1 MKKVLGVFVLGM
13 IMLSFGMSIVSAA
26 GIVEGMQGIIEGVY
40 DVIEPALSVVV
51 GETGHGNIFVAKILF
66 LIIIFAI
73 VWKAL
78 EQIPFFSESGWVLW
92 VVSIAVSIVSVRWI
106 GDSEVVT
113 AILLPYSAFG
123 IALTAGLPFILYF
136 FVVKDFNQT
145 MRKISWIFFAVVF
158 IGLWAIRSGD
168 VAPAPRVG
176 PFAYIYLIT
185 AGLALAML
193 KFDGTIHKLLT
204 KIKIEKS
211 QEYMME
217 TLVDEQHD
225 KIDDAKTRYAKGTI
239 TEADMKRRVKT
250 AERKITAIEKHK

>member
-1 MKKVLGVFVLGM
+1 MKKMFGIFVLGM
-13 IMLSFGMSIVSAA
+13 IFISMSASLVSAA
-26 GIVEGMQGIIEGVY
+26 GIVEGMQGIIEGAY
-40 DVIEPALSVVV
+40 DVLEPVLSVVV
-51 GETGHGNIFVAKILF
+51 GETGYGNIFVAKILF

-106 GDSEVVT
+106 GDSKVVT

-136 FVVKDFNQT
+136 FVVKDFSKT
-145 MRKISWIFFAVVF
+145 MRRVSWIFFMVIF
-158 IGLWAIRSGD
+158 IGLWAVRSGD
-168 VAPAPRVG
+168 SASSPKVG
-176 PFAYIYLIT
+176 PFAYIYLVT

-193 KFDGTIHKLLT
+193 IFDGTIHKLMT
-204 KIKIEKS
+204 KIKIEKG
-211 QEYMME
+211 QEYIME

-225 KIDDAKTRYAKGTI
+225 KIDDARTRHSKGRI
-239 TEADMKRRVKT
+239 SEVDMKRRIKT